1 MGISSS
7 YPQSS
12 LQSSFGYEELMCL
25 LHLSFQDDI
34 ALISKLTFGDTDSTG
49 STRAQTRVMLC
60 RLGVTIR
67 MESHRACSL
76 V

>member
-1 MGISSS
+1 MGVSSS

-34 ALISKLTFGDTDSTG
+34 ALISKLTLGTLTARVAPESRQGLCYVG
-49 STRAQTRVMLC
+49 SV
-60 RLGVTIR
+60 
-67 MESHRACSL
+67 
-76 V
+76 